1 MGEIPSV
8 CLINIKGRENLK
20 EDISIRNRYIKNL
33 QNNIGEIIQALE
45 SILEFR
51 NKFKEIYIS
60 CIEKYK
66 ENEIIILKLNELINN
81 KLMEQYLFELLF
93 RGEDNKYEIFNLII
107 KKWSKIRMI
116 FSKRIYSNR
125 YIESQ
130 IVKGMSCS
138 RKYMI

>member
-1 MGEIPSV
+1 M
-8 CLINIKGRENLK
+8 
-20 EDISIRNRYIKNL
+20 

-130 IVKGMSCS
+130 IVKGMSLLTEIYDLEKNMVY
-138 RKYMI
+138 RRINNGKV